1 MIGSLGGELLVNNSW
16 SGSCVTK
23 LPNREE
29 LFPSGCSDERTSALH
44 NGLQM
49 PEVIIVYLG
58 TNDWANGILP
68 RYGGEFACGEVDWE
82 FVFEAAYCEMLKK
95 LKHNYPAAQIFCCT
109 LCAAYMSQNPEFV
122 FNENAGGINIKE
134 YNAAICRAAES
145 QNCRPIDL
153 YKYAVPYD
161 SIDGTHPNKGGMST
175 LADLILREMLGEYD
189 A

>member
-1 MIGSLGGELLVNNSW
+1 
-16 SGSCVTK
+16 
-23 LPNREE
+23 
-29 LFPSGCSDERTSALH
+29 
-44 NGLQM
+44 
-49 PEVIIVYLG
+49 
-58 TNDWANGILP
+58 
-68 RYGGEFACGEVDWE
+68 
-82 FVFEAAYCEMLKK
+82 MLKK

-175 LADLILREMLGEYD
+175 LADLILREMLGENN